1 MYGYTSQAIRDL
13 IASKWDTV
21 ESQEDRLGEFLFLLL
36 CLLQSISQGIGN
48 MKRKLFYDKEQ
59 KFNKFITKYE

>member
-21 ESQEDRLGEFLFLLL
+21 ESQEDRLGEFLFFVAL
-36 CLLQSISQGIGN
+36 
-48 MKRKLFYDKEQ
+48 
-59 KFNKFITKYE
+59 FITINFSRHWEYEKKAFL